1 MQNATFQVREHG
13 GIDPTV
19 EEAGFVAKH
28 LSAYVFAQKLGGNRV
43 LEVGCGDGYGAD
55 LLASEDPGRQVTAVD
70 LFETNVRSASA
81 RYKRPNLRFSA
92 QDATALTLP
101 DGSFDLVVS
110 FQVIEHVP
118 EARLPDYLRQI
129 RRVLAVDGAACIST
143 LNLRRAR
150 KPGQPYDKSPDHDRE
165 FEPSELEAFL
175 KPYFKSVEMWGLY
188 PTARHSFYERLKKS
202 GLTRMLP
209 QAWDPVPAF
218 YRSMTVGDFR
228 WERRSR
234 LDDCIDV
241 MAVCRG

>member
-1 MQNATFQVREHG
+1 MQSSVFQVREHG
-13 GIDPTV
+13 GIDPTA

-28 LSAYVFAQKLGGNRV
+28 LSAYVFAQRLGGTRV
-43 LEVGCGDGYGAD
+43 LEIGCGDGYGAD
-55 LLASEDPGRQVTAVD
+55 LLASEDPSRQVTAVD
-70 LFETNVRSASA
+70 LFEANVRAASA
-81 RYKRPNLRFSA
+81 RYPRPNLRFSV
-92 QDATALTLP
+92 QEATALNLP

-118 EARLPDYLRQI
+118 EARLPDYVRQV
-129 RRVLAVDGAACIST
+129 RRVLAAHGSACIST

-150 KPGQPYDKSPDHDRE
+150 KPGQPYDRSPDHDRE
-165 FEPSELEAFL
+165 FEPAELEAFL
-175 KPYFKSVEMWGLY
+175 KPYFTSVEMWGLY
-188 PTARHSFYERLKKS
+188 PTVRHAFYERLKKS

-209 QAWDPVPAF
+209 RAWDPVPAF

-228 WERRSR
+228 WERRSA